1 MKNFVYIHLF
11 NNKLVHK
18 IFKVWYFPTGD
29 FLSAKLGHRPSYA
42 WRSILSAQSIVQNG
56 YQWQVGNGE
65 SIRVWHDKWF
75 PTPST
80 FKITSP
86 PVGLPLDAQV
96 STLINHLNK
105 CWHTNLIRQAFSSK
119 DATTIL
125 GIPLSSRLLVDHL
138 IWVYTP
144 KGKFTVRSA
153 YKVALSITTGPS
165 PKTSSEQQ
173 RGAF

>member
-1 MKNFVYIHLF
+1 MCLPKEEGGLGFGDWRAF
-11 NNKLVHK
+11 NTTFLAKQGWRLQSCTNTLVHK
-18 IFKVWYFPTGD
+18 VFKARYFPNGD
-29 FLSAKLGHRPSYA
+29 FLSAKLGHHPSYA
-42 WRSILSAQSIVQNG
+42 WRSILLAQSIVQSG
-56 YQWQVGNGE
+56 YQWQVRNGE

-138 IWVYTP
+138 I
-144 KGKFTVRSA
+144 
-153 YKVALSITTGPS
+153 
-165 PKTSSEQQ
+165 
-173 RGAF
+173 